1 MLGDIVQLGLRP
13 LVEALPRQAPR
24 ADGDLRLVDVV
35 PLALEVALD
44 AEGDLDTHL
53 LVRLENII
61 EDIVHR
67 EEEAQ

>member
-1 MLGDIVQLGLRP
+1 MKPDSSP
-13 LVEALPRQAPR
+13 TEALPRQAPR

-67 EEEAQ
+67 EEEAQRT

>member
-1 MLGDIVQLGLRP
+1 MSRVP
-13 LVEALPRQAPR
+13 FEEALTGEPTRS
-24 ADGDLRLVDVV
+24 DSDLRLVDIVAL
-35 PLALEVALD
+35 PLEVALD

-67 EEEAQ
+67 EEEAQRT